1 MERTLVTGGMG
12 FIGSHLL
19 NRLIPNN
26 QIDVLDNFANN
37 AINKI
42 EDGLNKV
49 IEPLELIEKAR
60 EVIT

>member
-19 NRLIPNN
+19 NRLISNN

-60 EVIT
+60 R